1 MVTQSTLHV
10 FLTLDPNVFIGN
22 NLNKTKSN
30 ELSISA
36 MSVYARTYRI
46 KGNRNLAV
54 IASCAVIMSVM
65 DGEFISMQLFPIDG
79 DV

>member
-1 MVTQSTLHV
+1 MVTQSTLYV

-36 MSVYARTYRI
+36 MSVRTYRI